1 MNANI
6 PVFTCP
12 IFREDGSL
20 WGAVTR
26 YFGHGESSTT
36 ATRRLDG
43 AVFDRY
49 FAETRVEGEFAFRK
63 QVEYATII
71 ANNGN
76 A

>member
-6 PVFTCP
+6 PVFTHP

-43 AVFDRY
+43 TIFDRY
-49 FAETRVEGEFAFRK
+49 FAETRGEGECAFGR
-63 QVEYATII
+63 QVDYANYL
-71 ANNGN
+71 ASH